1 MELDTCP
8 CSGHSLNRLQVEGG
22 RLFFARLSSAQVVY
36 QFNSRAFFR
45 GIAYYM
51 DIKRDPA
58 LYLFPVESREKTL
71 TTQFLF
77 SYKLNPRTVLF
88 LGYTDDALGGAAF
101 GLTRSGRTFFAKV
114 GYALVL

>member
-1 MELDTCP
+1 ML
-8 CSGHSLNRLQVEGG
+8 GHSLNRLQVEGG
-22 RLFFARLSSAQVVY
+22 RLFFAKLSSAQVVY

-51 DIKRDPA
+51 DVTRNPD
-58 LYLFPVESREKTL
+58 LYLEPVEAREKSL
-71 TTQFLF
+71 STQFLF

-88 LGYTDDALGGAAF
+88 LGYTDDAFGGDHF